1 MNGSPITTWEGAEA
15 VFTFADNP
23 TAIMIILILSAIGC
37 FGAILYGGKHEAEA
51 YKAKIPE

>member
-15 VFTFADNP
+15 VFTFSDNP
-23 TAIMIILILSAIGC
+23 TAIWIILILAVIGC
-37 FGAILYGGKHEAEA
+37 FGAILYGGMHEAEA